1 MTEHPIRNMRAAMYY
16 GILFGGLFA
25 LVLTFVLS
33 GEDAADTQNPSRFEI
48 VDKYGECDVV
58 RYTKPNGGATYAYFL
73 HCKSEVSE

>member
-1 MTEHPIRNMRAAMYY
+1 MTEHPIKSLREATNYV
-16 GILFGGLFA
+16 ILFAGLFV
-25 LVLTFVLS
+25 LVLTLVLS
-33 GEDAADTQNPSRFEI
+33 GKDAADTQNPSRFEI

>member
-1 MTEHPIRNMRAAMYY
+1 MTEHPIKSLRTAMCY
-16 GILFGGLFA
+16 GILFGGIFV

-33 GEDAADTQNPSRFEI
+33 GEDAADTQNSSRFEI

-58 RYTKPNGGATYAYFL
+58 RYTKPNGGAMYDYFL

>member
-1 MTEHPIRNMRAAMYY
+1 MTEHPIKNLRALVVTW
-16 GILFGGLFA
+16 ILFGGLFA
-25 LVLTFVLS
+25 LVLTLVLS
-33 GEDAADTQNPSRFEI
+33 GKDAADTQNPSRFEI